1 MPTVQRID
9 ETTPSG
15 GDYSEI
21 VYMNDN
27 GDVADET
34 VATKCVIRECTADG
48 SLVYETFGTLS

>member
-21 VYMNDN
+21 VCMNDN
-27 GDVADET
+27 GDVTDEA